1 MKKSTKQ
8 PSIKGGPKFV
18 HLLVRI
24 NESFHDLEFESVVA
38 CRLCA
43 TLEPKELLD
52 AVTEYASTTR
62 DSADNVEEIGNGLFT
77 GPSGVVVR
85 VKSVHSLTCAS
96 WEIYRD
102 ENMLATVCL

>member
-43 TLEPKELLD
+43 TLEPKELLE
-52 AVTEYASTTR
+52 AVTEYAKGFR
-62 DSADNVEEIGNGLFT
+62 DDIEEVEELGNHQFT

-96 WEIYRD
+96 WELFRD
-102 ENMLATVCL
+102 EGMIATVCL